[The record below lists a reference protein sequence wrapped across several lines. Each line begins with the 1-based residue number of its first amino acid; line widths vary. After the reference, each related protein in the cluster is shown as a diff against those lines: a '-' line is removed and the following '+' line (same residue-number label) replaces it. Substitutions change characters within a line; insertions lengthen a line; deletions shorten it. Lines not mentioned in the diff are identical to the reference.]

1 MGRDWRRQPARQE
14 GVEGAAL
21 IGDRRPELAGG
32 GFGLDSFGI
41 RAVFAPYRQFG
52 RTPRVPQ
59 RFGLSCERSHTLSLL
74 ACRLQHIS
82 DWLFR
87 VVPLDCHFLLVTLF
101 ILFSF
106 SLFYLFRFLLFPLQK
121 PLSANSHS
129 ISLRHLKKARG
140 RKHTTQTSS
149 YLPIQY

>member
-59 RFGLSCERSHTLSLL
+59 RFGLSCEHSHNSLPF
-74 ACRLQHIS
+74 
-82 DWLFR
+82 WLVGYSTSRIGYFG
-87 VVPLDCHFLLVTLF
+87 LFL
-101 ILFSF
+101 
-106 SLFYLFRFLLFPLQK
+106 
-121 PLSANSHS
+121 
-129 ISLRHLKKARG
+129 
-140 RKHTTQTSS
+140 
-149 YLPIQY
+149 

>member
-32 GFGLDSFGI
+32 GFGLDTFGI

-59 RFGLSCERSHTLSLL
+59 RFGLSCERSHNSPLWLVGYSTSRIGSSGLFLST
-74 ACRLQHIS
+74 
-82 DWLFR
+82 
-87 VVPLDCHFLLVTLF
+87 VTFCLS
-101 ILFSF
+101 LFSF
-106 SLFYLFRFLLFPLQK
+106 LFDHFIFFGSVLLFFPSAKTPLC
-121 PLSANSHS
+121 
-129 ISLRHLKKARG
+129 
-140 RKHTTQTSS
+140 
-149 YLPIQY
+149 